1 MILYAWYFL
10 FADEEVSWQSGLGHM
25 GKLSQALA
33 PAGRPPNNA
42 DIVLRL
48 AQSIHQLPISTI
60 IAWVRSH
67 QDRNP
72 RITWTKG
79 AKLNILANELADAYL
94 SNNPQG
100 TLGHPESNS
109 SHFPTMQ
116 ASLLLGT
123 TRIHSATSSWM
134 PISIQNYREFFIQ
147 KHRIRFHQTIS
158 TILIG
163 RSFLRHSGS
172 RKERELWMS
181 TLQGIRDHGECA
193 HLQMA
198 KNLIQSRSPLI
209 AACLSTQTKNAC
221 RASQY
226 SHFCCLHHS
235 SFAYTNGRV
244 SRTVFPA
251 QIHQKKLLSRRQIS
265 SNARLAV
272 FSPWGVMY
280 LLDWGLL

>member
-1 MILYAWYFL
+1 
-10 FADEEVSWQSGLGHM
+10 M

-48 AQSIHQLPISTI
+48 AQSIHQLPISTK

-72 RITWTKG
+72 RNTWTKG

-123 TRIHSATSSWM
+123 TRIYSATSSWM
-134 PISIQNYREFFIQ
+134 RISIQNYREFFIQ
-147 KHRIRFHQTIS
+147 THRIRFHQTIS

-172 RKERELWMS
+172 RKEREKLCYPNLSMAGFPKKGPGGENTILAQKCLYIHNGLVWG
-181 TLQGIRDHGECA
+181 TRD
-193 HLQMA
+193 
-198 KNLIQSRSPLI
+198 
-209 AACLSTQTKNAC
+209 
-221 RASQY
+221 Y
-226 SHFCCLHHS
+226 F
-235 SFAYTNGRV
+235 F
-244 SRTVFPA
+244 
-251 QIHQKKLLSRRQIS
+251 KLKTYKMNNR
-265 SNARLAV
+265 
-272 FSPWGVMY
+272 
-280 LLDWGLL
+280 